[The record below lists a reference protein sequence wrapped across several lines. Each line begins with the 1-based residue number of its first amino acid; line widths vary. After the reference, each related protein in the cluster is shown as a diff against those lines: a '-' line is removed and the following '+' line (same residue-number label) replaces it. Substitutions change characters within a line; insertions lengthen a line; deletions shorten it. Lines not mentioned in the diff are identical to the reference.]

1 MQTTTP
7 TTITEATRHESQT
20 QPDFLAQLDAAI
32 NEAHGQFVLSQ
43 GRCVDHLLDLY
54 NETGH
59 PAVRSAVSFVLAGIR
74 RLTAVRADEFVDNLR
89 LIAAV
94 AEIEG
99 AFSAAA

>member
-7 TTITEATRHESQT
+7 TATKFSESPET
-20 QPDFLAQLDAAI
+20 STRSPFLDQLDATVADV
-32 NEAHGQFVLSQ
+32 HGQLLSQ

-54 NETGH
+54 NLTVD
-59 PAVRSAVSFVLAGIR
+59 PVVRAAIVFAIDDIR
-74 RLTAVRADEFVDNLR
+74 RISAVRADEFVDALR

-99 AFSAAA
+99 AFSAEG